1 MSIAC
6 SCDLCIRFNWVVP
19 GKRQCDDK
27 VKITYTCESH
37 TNTCDPYNVDPLVL
51 ARTRASS
58 YKKCTDQVLSEIVV
72 RIGSSYNIDVQSMIE
87 ILRKAV
93 PKRKDVDRHMV
104 YNSCLRAH

>member
-1 MSIAC
+1 MSIAS

-19 GKRQCDDK
+19 GKRQCVDK
-27 VKITYTCESH
+27 VKITYICESH
-37 TNTCDPYNVDPLVL
+37 TNARDPYNVDPLVL

-58 YKKCTDQVLSEIVV
+58 CKKCTDQILSEIMV
-72 RIGSSYNIDVQSMIE
+72 RIGSSYNIDGQSMIE

-104 YNSCLRAH
+104 YNIYLRAR